1 MKIKMNSFKLFYSLF
16 FDQASSRRFV
26 IGVWIGLAFSIAIIL
41 STIGIMDGFE
51 KALREGL
58 KLSSGEITV
67 QSQAGF
73 YGMNGDIL
81 KVLEENP
88 IRNFSQTIQ
97 TESFLI
103 TEEEAKGVV
112 VRGIDDTFG
121 EVVGLNLNLRDD
133 QVIIGSELAKLYQI
147 KKGDEVVLAFAKG
160 ANEFKNM
167 PSLHRFLV
175 HDIVEHG
182 VYQKDLRTVY
192 VHLKQVQDIIGV
204 GDKIN
209 LLVLNTTKAA
219 PGIDEHKHIEN
230 VIRYLKGQLEGDFI
244 IRPYWREFSS
254 LIEAAQAEKFMI
266 SIILQLIVVISVFN
280 VLAFI
285 YFINETKSKEL
296 FLFKALGFSKKAI
309 SNIWMKFVLLMW
321 IAACL
326 LAMVMVAIFK
336 ILLLKLPFLQL
347 PAEIYQLP
355 RLEMIISIEEY
366 LIVFALALVWI
377 LIITFFFMRK
387 MKKTSL
393 LEGLRQE
400 FA

>member
-58 KLSSGEITV
+58 KLSSGEITI

-192 VHLKQVQDIIGV
+192 VHLNQVQDIIGV

-219 PGIDEHKHIEN
+219 AGTDEHKHIEN

>member
-1 MKIKMNSFKLFYSLF
+1 MKTKMNSFKLFYSLF
-16 FDQASSRRFV
+16 FDGASSRRFV
-26 IGVWIGLAFSIAIIL
+26 VGVWIGLAFSIAIIL

-51 KALREGL
+51 KALRDGL

-73 YGMNGDIL
+73 FGMNSDL
-81 KVLEENP
+81 LRTLEDKP
-88 IRNFSQTIQ
+88 VHNFSQTIQ

-112 VRGIDDTFG
+112 VRGVDDTFG
-121 EVVGLNLNLRDD
+121 EVVGLNLSLKDD
-133 QVIIGSELAKLYQI
+133 QVIIGSELAKLYKI
-147 KKGDEVVLAFAKG
+147 KVGDEVVLAFAKG

-175 HDIVEHG
+175 HGIIEHG

-192 VHLKQVQDIIGV
+192 VHLNQVQDIIGV

-209 LLVLNTTKAA
+209 LLVLNATKAQA
-219 PGIDEHKHIEN
+219 DVDEHKHIEN

-266 SIILQLIVVISVFN
+266 SVILQLIVVISVFN

-296 FLFKALGFSKKAI
+296 FLFKALGLSKKAV
-309 SNIWMKFVLLMW
+309 SNIWMKFVLFMW

-326 LAMVMVAIFK
+326 LSMVMVAIFK

-355 RLEMIISIEEY
+355 RLEMIISVEEY
-366 LIVFALALVWI
+366 LVVFALALIWI

>member
-1 MKIKMNSFKLFYSLF
+1 MNSFKLFYSLF
-16 FDQASSRRFV
+16 FDQVSSRRFV

-58 KLSSGEITV
+58 KLSSGEITI

-192 VHLKQVQDIIGV
+192 VHLNQVQDIIGV

-219 PGIDEHKHIEN
+219 ARTDEHKHIEN

>member
-1 MKIKMNSFKLFYSLF
+1 MNSFKLFYSLF